1 MLQHPVLVCLY
12 CYKPKLVNMYGYL
25 KFPSHVYHSLM
36 PHTQFIHFNRGLS
49 LALKQAIHWLYIDYR
64 LLTFPYPQPP

>member
-1 MLQHPVLVCLY
+1 VWILY
-12 CYKPKLVNMYGYL
+12 YLDVTASSSGVFNMYGYL